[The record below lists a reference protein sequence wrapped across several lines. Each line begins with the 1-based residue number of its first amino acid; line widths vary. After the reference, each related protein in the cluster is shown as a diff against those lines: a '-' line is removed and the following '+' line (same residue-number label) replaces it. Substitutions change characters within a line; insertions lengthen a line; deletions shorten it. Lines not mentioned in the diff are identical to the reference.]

1 MSMPILIV
9 AAVIMSVLQ
18 IVVGFAAGWFT
29 RGGKQSAN
37 SQTSPEAEAKAK
49 QQQQEVEQARMLLAD
64 VQNLA
69 ADMRSDVGQHATRVE
84 RISQELAEAQVEAP
98 GDTAAVGDAVRQIV
112 DSNAELNRRLR
123 EAERKLAEQA
133 VQIKTHETASLTD
146 QLTGVPNR
154 RAFDRQ
160 LADRIA
166 DFQKVSA
173 PVSLIMIDIDF
184 FKKFNDTHGHHAGD
198 AVLKGVAKT
207 IAKALREKDVVA
219 RFGGEEFGIVLPQ
232 TTIQEACPV
241 VDRVRKAVESARFQ
255 CDGKLLNCTIS
266 LGLSQFSKTDTDEV
280 FLRRADDA
288 LYAAKKGGRNCGYLH
303 TGNECIPVSE
313 LQKPAAAKEDLSS
326 AQMVERRKFSL
337 KQRVAPYSGGD
348 CPASDQFTVV
358 HCRDLSGDGLSFYS
372 AQPVSWEQA
381 VIELGAAPSLNYF
394 VAKVVKVEPIAA
406 DLSAGYRVECRFV
419 NRVAGPTEMKQPAP
433 TPAPLNA
440 PVDLTAAGPTAA
452 V

>member
-1 MSMPILIV
+1 MSMPILIA
-9 AAVIMSVLQ
+9 AAVVMSVLQ
-18 IVVGFAAGWFT
+18 LIVGFAAGWFT
-29 RGGKQSAN
+29 RSNKGGAAPSV
-37 SQTSPEAEAKAK
+37 SPEAEAEAK
-49 QQQQEVEQARMLLAD
+49 QHKLEVEQARNLLND

-84 RISQELAEAQVEAP
+84 RISQELAEAQEGSP
-98 GDTAAVGDAVRQIV
+98 GDSAAVNVAVRQIV

-123 EAERKLAEQA
+123 DAEKKLAEQA

-166 DFQKVSA
+166 DFQKVQA

-207 IAKALREKDVVA
+207 IAKALRDKDVVA

-232 TTIQEACPV
+232 TTLAEACPV
-241 VDRVRKAVESARFQ
+241 VERVRKAIEGARFQ

-266 LGLSQFSKTDTDEV
+266 LGLSQFSQEDSDELFV
-280 FLRRADDA
+280 RRADDA
-288 LYAAKKGGRNCGYLH
+288 LYAAKKGGRNRGYLH
-303 TGNECIPVSE
+303 NGAECIPVSE
-313 LQKPAAAKEDLSS
+313 LEKKAPAGEDLNN
-326 AQMVERRKFSL
+326 AQMVERRKFAL
-337 KQRVAPYSGGD
+337 KQRVAAYTGGD
-348 CPASDQFTVV
+348 CPSHDKFIEV
-358 HCRDLSGDGLSFYS
+358 HCRDLSSDGLSFYS
-372 AQPVSWEQA
+372 TQPINWDQA
-381 VIELGAAPSLNYF
+381 VIELGAAPSLTYF
-394 VAKVVKVEPIAA
+394 AAKVVTVEPIAA
-406 DLSAGYRVECRFV
+406 DLSAGFRVECRFI
-419 NRVAGPTEMKQPAP
+419 NRIGGPAEKKAAVPAP
-433 TPAPLNA
+433 VVAT
-440 PVDLTAAGPTAA
+440 DGLTLTGSTAS